1 MMIIFTIIIAIIIF
15 VITFVIQEP
24 RLWWWL
30 SSGERQPLWSSERN
44 DAFCSRCKGQHF
56 RHGWGEKD
64 GSSSS
69 SVWSMV
75 IIVIIVIVII
85 IVIIVIIV
93 IITLTRWRCVNHM
106 LSGDTSLTSL
116 LMVDTS
122 TSTGFFHFP
131 VLWCMLILHNA
142 INSIIFPFSVV
153 QVSPEDPAL
162 PWGDRLHPQQ
172 HPQSESRHHHVPS
185 ACVSPSCHHV
195 IWLSV
200 INADH
205 YQKHPQ
211 SKSLYQ
217 HVPDAIH
224 VLYLIIP
231 SSKTKVKFIMTNIWS
246 LFKWCDYVI
255 NIIPIVIR
263 VMIMINNLYSNNSPV
278 RAWRC

>member
-15 VITFVIQEP
+15 VITFVTQEP

-69 SVWSMV
+69 SSVWSMV

-106 LSGDTSLTSL
+106 LSGDTNLTSL

-142 INSIIFPFSVV
+142 INSIIFPLFFNILLCCPGIPRRS
-153 QVSPEDPAL
+153 STSLGWPSTPPAT
-162 PWGDRLHPQQ
+162 
-172 HPQSESRHHHVPS
+172 
-185 ACVSPSCHHV
+185 
-195 IWLSV
+195 
-200 INADH
+200 
-205 YQKHPQ
+205 
-211 SKSLYQ
+211 
-217 HVPDAIH
+217 
-224 VLYLIIP
+224 
-231 SSKTKVKFIMTNIWS
+231 SS
-246 LFKWCDYVI
+246 
-255 NIIPIVIR
+255 IR
-263 VMIMINNLYSNNSPV
+263 VTS
-278 RAWRC
+278 